1 MLQLERVSLSYG
13 SFRALDNITL
23 NAGAGEL
30 VVLLGANGAGK
41 SSIFL
46 AMSGIHRVSGGS
58 MRFEGRELAQM
69 TPSQI
74 VQAGLIHC
82 PEGRKLFP
90 AMSVQKNLTL
100 GAYVHRRDSAG
111 IKASLEEVFEM
122 FPILRQK
129 KDDAAGSLSGGQQ
142 QMVALGRALMG
153 RPRALLLDEPS
164 LGLAP
169 LVVKQMFDVIQRI
182 NRAGTTVLR
191 RAERVCRARHRAPR
205 VRDRERTHRDGRRSR
220 LAAQGRRHPP
230 RVHRR
235 VIGLH
240 AVYPPGLRACT
251 GLTASPRAARSAR
264 GHETMAVQIKTGD

>member
-23 NAGAGEL
+23 HAGAGEL

-46 AMSGIHRVSGGS
+46 AMSAIHRISGGS
-58 MRFEGRELAQM
+58 MRFDGRELSGM
-69 TPSQI
+69 KPSQI
-74 VQAGLIHC
+74 VQAGLVHC

-90 AMSVQKNLTL
+90 AMSVEKNLVL
-100 GAYVHRRDSAG
+100 GAYVHRRDGAG
-111 IKASLEEVFEM
+111 IRRTLEEVYEL

-142 QMVALGRALMG
+142 QMVALGRALMS

-169 LVVKQMFDVIQRI
+169 LVVKQMFEIIQRI
-182 NRAGTTVLR
+182 NRAGTTVLL
-191 RAERVCRARHRAPR
+191 AEQNAYAALGIAHRAYVIESGR
-205 VRDRERTHRDGRRSR
+205 IVMEGDRDALLKDEGIRK
-220 LAAQGRRHPP
+220 AY
-230 RVHRR
+230 
-235 VIGLH
+235 IG
-240 AVYPPGLRACT
+240 G
-251 GLTASPRAARSAR
+251 
-264 GHETMAVQIKTGD
+264 